1 MEFRTFAMNY
11 PRINSRR
18 QGVSVKEN
26 NPPLP
31 LILVVEDVHEIRDG
45 MEKLL
50 TADGYRVSLA
60 RDEHDAMDKGRLKRP
75 DLILVSLA
83 GSPTDVSVTATRIRE
98 GIQPGQDLPV
108 VIFCGGGI
116 GEGDEVAIG
125 HNVHLTRP
133 DNFNQLRKL
142 LARLLDENLSAVCN

>member
-1 MEFRTFAMNY
+1 MRDTLTHELPTHDM
-11 PRINSRR
+11 
-18 QGVSVKEN
+18 GVLVTKEKPTN
-26 NPPLP
+26 P
-31 LILVVEDVHEIRDG
+31 LILVVEDVQEIRDG

-60 RDEHDAMDKGRLKRP
+60 RDEHEALDHGRLKRP

-83 GSPTDVSVTATRIRE
+83 GSPTDVSMTATRIRE
-98 GIQPGQDLPV
+98 GIEPGQNVPV

-116 GEGDEVAIG
+116 DEGDEVAIG

-133 DNFNQLRKL
+133 DNFNQLRAL
-142 LARLLDENLSAVCN
+142 LARLLDQKPTAV